1 MALAA
6 PCCTAPSLHRFCAAT
21 VAASRRH
28 NCHCFCL
35 CFCRRD
41 ELRAAWAIFTPLLH
55 QVDAG
60 RVPLH
65 PYPYGSRGPAEADE
79 LLARA
84 GFVKNR
90 EYKWPHHAA
99 GGASAAGAPRL

>member
-1 MALAA
+1 M
-6 PCCTAPSLHRFCAAT
+6 TAPPLLLGCRRS
-21 VAASRRH
+21 RH
-28 NCHCFCL
+28 NCHCCHRL
-35 CFCRRD
+35 RCRD

-60 RVPLH
+60 HVPLH
-65 PYPYGSRGPAEADE
+65 PYPYGSRGPSEADE

-90 EYKWPHHAA
+90 DYKWPHKA
-99 GGASAAGAPRL
+99 GGGAAEAAPRL